1 MRSRRKSIKHFENLK
16 ADGFKTQR
24 HTSNHQHLYKNI
36 IDSINQRDEHGH
48 RGIKIITMGETTDEY
63 DAAVASVLKQKNWQI
78 AYLSD
83 IDVDPDQALGLILNK
98 DVFIDTLDPK
108 KLLEEGYEVIRVTPP
123 VVIPDAD
130 NSQIVTSPKIRPV
143 LIFAAVLALVIIA
156 AWAAWK
162 ISR

>member
-1 MRSRRKSIKHFENLK
+1 MRSGKKSIRQFKNLK

-24 HTSNHQHLYKNI
+24 HITKTKDLYRNI
-36 IDSINQRDEHGH
+36 IDSIQQRDEHGS
-48 RGIKIITMGETTDEY
+48 RAIKVITMGQTTDEY
-63 DAAVASVLKQKNWQI
+63 DAAVASILKQKDWQV
-78 AYLSD
+78 AYLSS
-83 IDVDPDQALGLILNK
+83 IDVQPEQALGLILNK

-108 KLLEEGYEVIRVTPP
+108 ILLEKGYNVIRVNPP

-130 NSQIVTSPKIRPV
+130 SDQIVTSPKIRPV
-143 LIFAAVLALVIIA
+143 LIFVSVLALVIIA